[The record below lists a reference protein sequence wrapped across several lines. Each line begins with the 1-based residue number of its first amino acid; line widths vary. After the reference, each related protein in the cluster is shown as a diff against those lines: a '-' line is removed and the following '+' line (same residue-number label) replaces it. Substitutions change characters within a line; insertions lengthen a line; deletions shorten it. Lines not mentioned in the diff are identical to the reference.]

1 MVAQKIFGNKNT
13 KYCTAWNFGPGRK
26 THLRVIDFAKL
37 FRLKMKS
44 NSKLIIN
51 KNPDLREKKNL
62 DLDSKKSK
70 TNLNWKPV
78 MTIDQTLAFTAD
90 WYLAHKNK
98 KNMYQ
103 FTIDQIIKF
112 MKFILFLKIVIKK
125 NLIEYPKLV
134 SNPLVVFF

>member
-1 MVAQKIFGNKNT
+1 
-13 KYCTAWNFGPGRK
+13 
-26 THLRVIDFAKL
+26 
-37 FRLKMKS
+37 MKS

-112 MKFILFLKIVIKK
+112 MKFI
-125 NLIEYPKLV
+125 
-134 SNPLVVFF
+134 